1 MLLPSHLLRNQ
12 GNAFIRCVW
21 IKCTI
26 TLFFVKKKSIE
37 SFVVQCSSCL
47 LRCSNFFLLF
57 LFFSDAILVMMP

>member
-1 MLLPSHLLRNQ
+1 
-12 GNAFIRCVW
+12 VW